1 MKVISER
8 DSVELP
14 LDASVVTVGTYDGIH
29 FGHRRIMASIV
40 RQSADLGVP
49 SVVVSFDRHP
59 LSVVRPGSEPLRLTD
74 SAKQAELLQ
83 GLGVDYLLLLTFDED
98 RAEESAEDFITG
110 LLVRTLGTR
119 RIFVGADFHFG
130 KGRRGDLPMLQTFG
144 KTYGFSPGVIPLSVV
159 GEVLGE
165 DHPDSAQV
173 VSSSLIRS
181 YLTTGRLDEANRL
194 LGRPHCLR
202 GVVVGGDRRGSGE
215 LGFPTANLEM
225 PYGIAVPSD
234 GVYAGYLSLD
244 HGASRYRAA
253 ISVGTR
259 PTYYPEGAPRL
270 IESFVL
276 DFDENLYGKTVE
288 VGFQSLLR
296 AQETFG
302 SSEELRLQIEK
313 DVEQVSRL

>member
-1 MKVISER
+1 MKVISDR
-8 DSVELP
+8 DSADLP

-40 RQSADLGVP
+40 QESIALGVP

-83 GLGVDYLLLLTFDED
+83 ELGVDYLLLLTFDAE
-98 RAEESAEDFITG
+98 RAQEPAEDFITE
-110 LLVRTLGTR
+110 LLVSSLGTR

-130 KGRRGDLPMLQTFG
+130 KGRRGDLAMLKAYGVTH
-144 KTYGFSPGVIPLSVV
+144 GFSLGVIPLSVV

-165 DHPDSAQV
+165 SHSDASQV

-181 YLTTGRLDEANRL
+181 YLTTGRLEEANRL

-202 GVVVGGDRRGSGE
+202 GVVVGGDQRGGGE

-234 GVYAGYLSLD
+234 GVYGGYLSLD
-244 HGASRYRAA
+244 QGASRHRAA

-288 VGFQSLLR
+288 VGFQSWLR
-296 AQETFG
+296 AQETFP

-313 DVEQVSRL
+313 DVEQVSHL